1 LANVALIPTAVQICS
16 LSASFLHLF
25 LTYIVR
31 SSSSFLLVIAH
42 KSTSAEIGMLRK
54 IFQQYDTDG
63 VGHLNYEQFKAA
75 IADTN
80 LTEDDYE
87 RIFDAVV
94 RFLLF

>member
-1 LANVALIPTAVQICS
+1 VSVYY
-16 LSASFLHLF
+16 LF
-25 LTYIVR
+25 LTYK
-31 SSSSFLLVIAH
+31 FFPLFPLLLVIAH

-80 LTEDDYE
+80 LTEDDYK

-94 RFLLF
+94 RFFEFFLLFQCVCFMFLRN